1 MADWK
6 TLIGKLKQFYKDIRL
21 NRSIVTYLICVII
34 ASILWF
40 LSALNQDYSTELTY
54 PIKYVHLPE
63 DKYLICELPS
73 ELQLEVQAKGF
84 TLVGNRVKTSFL
96 PINFNFA
103 PFAELLQ
110 EKRGIFEYT
119 LNTADIK
126 DRIAGQIS
134 PDIKLLSIYPEKL
147 VFQFAATK
155 EKKIAV
161 RPMLDY
167 TLKKQYILNQVTA
180 VPDSVIVRGASNIID
195 TLQYASTA
203 IWSLKNANKT
213 QQKVLK
219 LQEIANCQLVD
230 KSVEVTLEI
239 EQFTEARRSILI
251 QAKQVPD
258 SINVRLF
265 PASVDIT
272 YDVGLSKYNSL
283 NDKDFIFSVDYPVDP
298 TAPYLKVKAEKI
310 PAFIKNLDFSP
321 QKVEYILEKK

>member
-1 MADWK
+1 
-6 TLIGKLKQFYKDIRL
+6 
-21 NRSIVTYLICVII
+21 
-34 ASILWF
+34 
-40 LSALNQDYSTELTY
+40 
-54 PIKYVHLPE
+54 
-63 DKYLICELPS
+63 
-73 ELQLEVQAKGF
+73 
-84 TLVGNRVKTSFL
+84 
-96 PINFNFA
+96 
-103 PFAELLQ
+103 
-110 EKRGIFEYT
+110 
-119 LNTADIK
+119 
-126 DRIAGQIS
+126 
-134 PDIKLLSIYPEKL
+134 
-147 VFQFAATK
+147 
-155 EKKIAV
+155 
-161 RPMLDY
+161 MLDY

>member
-103 PFAELLQ
+103 PFAELLE

-147 VFQFAATK
+147 EFQFAATK
-155 EKKIAV
+155 
-161 RPMLDY
+161 
-167 TLKKQYILNQVTA
+167 
-180 VPDSVIVRGASNIID
+180 
-195 TLQYASTA
+195 
-203 IWSLKNANKT
+203 
-213 QQKVLK
+213 
-219 LQEIANCQLVD
+219 
-230 KSVEVTLEI
+230 
-239 EQFTEARRSILI
+239 
-251 QAKQVPD
+251 
-258 SINVRLF
+258 
-265 PASVDIT
+265 
-272 YDVGLSKYNSL
+272 
-283 NDKDFIFSVDYPVDP
+283 
-298 TAPYLKVKAEKI
+298 
-310 PAFIKNLDFSP
+310 
-321 QKVEYILEKK
+321 